1 MRANAAFSFSAC
13 ATVAC
18 LSVLSRMIAV
28 AALRTA
34 ATRIPARSMSAML
47 RAADPGGTSTVR
59 KPSAAMCA
67 GLALFEPACGAC
79 AQPVMTAIAK
89 IVETAAVFLM
99 SPPRARITPR
109 EPAPKSKKPG
119 FPGSLDPAKT
129 RLAPRSDLD
138 RLDVR
143 SRRAFRAFDDV
154 EADLLVLFKR
164 LVAFHLDVAVVGE
177 QVLAAVVRRDEPETL
192 GVVEPLHF
200 ACSHLL
206 PILSLVTRRI
216 RAPLR
221 ARYSRGEWTA
231 TTR

>member
-1 MRANAAFSFSAC
+1 
-13 ATVAC
+13 
-18 LSVLSRMIAV
+18 
-28 AALRTA
+28 
-34 ATRIPARSMSAML
+34 
-47 RAADPGGTSTVR
+47 
-59 KPSAAMCA
+59 
-67 GLALFEPACGAC
+67 
-79 AQPVMTAIAK
+79 MTAIAK
-89 IVETAAVFLM
+89 IVETAAVFLI

-221 ARYSRGEWTA
+221 ARYSRGELTA
-231 TTR
+231 TTGTAAFLTERAAENGRTLHYLRSCGTQCNTNPAPSMSTTTAAPPAAASRSMLSTGSGTGDPRWAGAARRRATGRRPRAGARR